1 MENNTNIISGDENT
15 TQENTP
21 ENLPVTDVPETAP
34 DTDNIT
40 DTVPTL
46 SDDSADNDE
55 KKSAVTRDYKKMIA
69 TAITYII
76 PVLIFFYAASTV
88 IYFITSAYR
97 AEFHADCTDT
107 ILWANASIEGD
118 AVYDKNFGYAC
129 FLPFGINVI
138 MQPLINIFGLT
149 MKAHIMGMMGYFIL
163 LVVFFCLMLKEMHW
177 DIRSILIACSV
188 FLSMTLSSRKLREIF
203 WQHTIYYTLGI
214 LFIVIG
220 LYMYFHMVNLSEK
233 VKSLDPKDK
242 KAKITFTRFVIA
254 FILLAVFI
262 MLTATDGISALS
274 IFAVPFIAAL
284 FAEYFVNTD
293 NTLASRKGIKT
304 LIMAGIFGFMIIL
317 GITLNNHWKGDLVAN
332 YQDAYSEFSLMGEW
346 MDNTHKFPIAWLN
359 LNGVQDIANIK
370 NDNGGDIK
378 LSDMEGIQNLIYILA
393 SLVLLVMPIIATC
406 FYQKYKSSKDGHMI
420 RIFVWMHWACTAIV
434 LTGYFFGLLSGAD
447 WRLTPILGTS
457 LILSIFFVHWA
468 LSTKTSV
475 QRLALFL
482 SIPVLMVSI
491 LNLEN
496 VRKIEKDYHKVN
508 DLYDLAELLE
518 NEELTYGYA
527 TFWNANAIT
536 LITDSEV
543 KVRDVYVNDY
553 GVYKRIYQSSS
564 KWYEDQP
571 DQEDYFLI
579 LSPYEYQILANIQ
592 SPLLIEK
599 DREIIKVINNTEY
612 RVLVFDHNIV

>member
-1 MENNTNIISGDENT
+1 MEKNKTKDKSGSKAQQLEKISAT
-15 TQENTP
+15 
-21 ENLPVTDVPETAP
+21 
-34 DTDNIT
+34 
-40 DTVPTL
+40 
-46 SDDSADNDE
+46 E
-55 KKSAVTRDYKKMIA
+55 KKTADTAVIMPSSFPEKIKYYFNKYKKPVA
-69 TAITYII
+69 TVISYAI
-76 PVLIFFYAASTV
+76 PVLIFLYVASIV

-97 AEFHADCTDT
+97 AEFHSDCTDT
-107 ILWANASIEGD
+107 ILWANASIEGG

-149 MKAHIMGMMGYFIL
+149 MKAHIWGMMSYFIL

-188 FLSMTLSSRKLREIF
+188 FLSMTLSSQKLREIF

-233 VKSLDPKDK
+233 IKSLDPKDK
-242 KAKITFTRFVIA
+242 KMKVTYLRFMIV
-254 FILLAVFI
+254 FVLLAVFI
-262 MLTATDGISALS
+262 MFTATDGISALS

-284 FAEYFVNTD
+284 FAEYFVNPCN
-293 NTLASRKGIKT
+293 NTANKKSLKT
-304 LIMAGIFGFMIIL
+304 ILMVGLFGMMIIL
-317 GITLNNHWKGDLVAN
+317 GMKLNEKWVGDLSAG
-332 YQDAYSEFSLMGEW
+332 YQNAYSEFSPMGEW

-359 LNGVQDIANIK
+359 LNGVQDIVYMRK
-370 NDNGGDIK
+370 DNGEDIK

-393 SLVLLVMPIIATC
+393 SLLILVMPIIATC
-406 FYQKYKSSKDGHMI
+406 FYPKYKSAKDGHMI

-434 LTGYFFGLLSGAD
+434 LMGYFFGVLSGAD

-475 QRLALFL
+475 QRLAAFL

-491 LNLEN
+491 LNLEA
-496 VRKIEKDYHKVN
+496 VKDIEKDYHKAN
-508 DLYDLAELLE
+508 NLYGIADFLE
-518 NEELTYGYA
+518 DEGLTYGYSS
-527 TFWNANAIT
+527 FWQANAIT
-536 LITDSEV
+536 LITDSKV
-543 KVRDVYVNDY
+543 KVRDVNINEY
-553 GVYKRIYQSSS
+553 GVSKRIYQSSS

-571 DQEDYFLI
+571 KQEEYFL
-579 LSPYEYQILANIQ
+579 LLNPHEYQTLVNIQ
-592 SPLLIEK
+592 SPLLTEK
-599 DREIIKVINNTEY
+599 TNELIRVINNTEY
-612 RVLVFDHNIV
+612 RVLVFNHNIV